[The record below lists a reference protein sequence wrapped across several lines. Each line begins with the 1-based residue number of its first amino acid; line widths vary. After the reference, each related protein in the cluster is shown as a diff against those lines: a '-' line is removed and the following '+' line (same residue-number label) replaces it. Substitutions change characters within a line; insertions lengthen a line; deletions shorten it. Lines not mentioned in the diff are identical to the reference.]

1 MVHCTKYAIIASQ
14 FVTFFREDD
23 DSENSVVALWN
34 EQQRNREIFDK
45 HETCIFFVKLSEKRQ
60 ICKGAVSLICQP
72 IFENLDV
79 QLIVETREMQ
89 WNWLQ
94 INVSIKKDFHFFPF
108 LCELWW
114 GEKKKNWL
122 SESKILFL
130 QILFH
135 YKFNRMNIASH
146 DDPSLRCNNFDL
158 FLENHVRGCFDSCKK
173 IRKTYWW
180 KYFWHISSF
189 FLGNAFWVSLTM

>member
-1 MVHCTKYAIIASQ
+1 MLLF
-14 FVTFFREDD
+14 FVKTMTLKIVLWLFGMNSNATMRFFI
-23 DSENSVVALWN
+23 NM
-34 EQQRNREIFDK
+34 K
-45 HETCIFFVKLSEKRQ
+45 HAFFFVKLSEKRQ

-189 FLGNAFWVSLTM
+189 F